1 MERKSEEDILEA
13 EHSGRETERKGR
25 QRKGTGGGEGMQTRK
40 ETGNDNA
47 IKEIICPKF

>member
-25 QRKGTGGGEGMQTRK
+25 QRKGTGGWGRYANKKGDWK
-40 ETGNDNA
+40 
-47 IKEIICPKF
+47 